1 MRSLRLL
8 ALGVGTAHSFGVG
21 PAGGGGRGSSSA
33 TALGLTT
40 GHAAQLV
47 AASSAAL
54 AKQQAER
61 GRIEA
66 EFEAGSAPGAGSSSS
81 SSSSDGLDA
90 SALADEMTSLSA
102 PTATVAADAARALV
116 RRLFALPPTAREGS
130 ASCPD
135 GRGTGSG
142 GRGPLHPDVVYYPI
156 VGFKRVRV
164 PSADGGPDEY
174 HAIPTH
180 HTVGASCAV
189 PNLPPRMAEEVVGWF
204 SPVCP
209 LGSLDADDGHYCG
222 EQFQ

>member
-81 SSSSDGLDA
+81 DGLDA

-102 PTATVAADAARALV
+102 PAATVAADAARALV

>member
-54 AKQQAER
+54 AKQKAER

-81 SSSSDGLDA
+81 DGLDA

-102 PTATVAADAARALV
+102 PAATVAADAARALV

>member
-66 EFEAGSAPGAGSSSS
+66 EFEAGSAPGAGSSS